1 MLRLNDFITQAGSVR
16 DEDLQFCF
24 TLFLV
29 FVQQGLVS
37 VQAGFPLGMSGLGSH
52 IDPLQFTL

>member
-1 MLRLNDFITQAGSVR
+1 MLCLNNLVTQAGAVW

-37 VQAGFPLGMSGLGSH
+37 VQAGFALGMSGLGSH
-52 IDPLQFTL
+52 VDPL